1 MVRGQKRRRVQQ
13 RREEADN
20 SNDEETMAYSDNDE
34 LAGSSSSNSSS
45 ISDWEMDL
53 MTNDDMMDRYFN
65 SDDEGDFG
73 GFQLNSGIGPDD
85 ESSDG
90 EQGEDQETA
99 EQQDGGI
106 ISDGSDLDIG
116 PDDESSDGEQGED
129 QETAEQQDVNGHDG
143 WTDVF
148 NDINIEEFTQ
158 NTGPVLPDD
167 FDV

>member
-99 EQQDGGI
+99 EQQD
-106 ISDGSDLDIG
+106 
-116 PDDESSDGEQGED
+116 
-129 QETAEQQDVNGHDG
+129 VNGHDG